1 MPQCK
6 VSAVLLAGGEAKRM
20 GRVNKG
26 FQPLN
31 GAVLAEHVLSSL
43 KHQTSD
49 IYISANSYADE
60 YALRF
65 PFPVFPDIRDDF
77 LGPLA
82 GIETV
87 LTRAPNIEWLFCCPV
102 DTPYIPDNLVPS
114 LLNNAITLG
123 RTAAY
128 PCHNGKAEPLHC
140 LLHSSVLPEL
150 TAYLDADKRSV
161 FRFLNSVDAVEV
173 PIETE
178 DDSFINLNTIEELRQ
193 AEMKQ
198 TSKDSI
204 EN

>member
-1 MPQCK
+1 MPQSK

-20 GRVNKG
+20 GRINKG
-26 FQPLN
+26 FQPLH
-31 GAVLAEHVLSSL
+31 GVALAAHVLNAL
-43 KHQTSD
+43 KNQTSD

-60 YALRF
+60 YAKHF
-65 PFPVFPDIRDDF
+65 PFSVFPDIRDAF

-87 LTRAPNIEWLFCCPV
+87 LTRVPDIEWLFCCPV
-102 DTPYIPDNLVPS
+102 DTPFIPNHLVS
-114 LLNNAITLG
+114 TLLNNAIKLG

-140 LLHSSVLPEL
+140 LLHSSVLQKL

-173 PIETE
+173 TIETN
-178 DDSFINLNTIEELRQ
+178 DDSFTNLNTIEELRQ
-193 AEMKQ
+193 AEMNQ
-198 TSKDSI
+198 ISKDSFG
-204 EN
+204 N